1 MFHDSH
7 VPFPRVLLRMCTAAC
22 LILVMLAGLVPSVA
36 QAQSVSTPPL
46 DEGAPPQ
53 ANINLTLV
61 SSGLLRP
68 SYVTAAPGDRSRLFI
83 IEKLG
88 RIRIYKNNALQPTPF
103 IDIDPVVR
111 SSGNEEGLLS
121 MAFHPDYASNGYFY
135 VYYTNN
141 NGDLQ
146 IARYSVTANPDVADP
161 NSALT
166 LLIIPHPTNTNHNGG
181 QLQFGP
187 DGYLYLATGDGGSG
201 GDPPNNAQ
209 NTGVLLG
216 KMLRIDVDGGEPY
229 AIPPNNPFVGP
240 GNPLDE
246 IWSLGLRNP
255 WRFSF
260 DRLTGDIW
268 IGDVGQ
274 ETWEEVDHEPA
285 SSPGGLNWG
294 WDCYEGTHPYLSNPS
309 LPYCTGLTF
318 TWPVYEY
325 SHGSVGGCA
334 ITGGYVYRG
343 SPNSTYFGDYLFA
356 DYCVGNT
363 LWGLRFNG
371 SAWVATQHTL
381 VPPAGLVLNNPTS
394 FGQDAYG
401 DLYVADDS
409 GEVFKIALRPAQC
422 VAGNYDVNGDGD
434 VDIVDVQLVA
444 ADFMRPDYVPDYDV
458 NCSGAVDATDITLV
472 ATAWQ

>member
-7 VPFPRVLLRMCTAAC
+7 VPVPRVLLRTITTAL
-22 LILVMLAGLVPSVA
+22 LILVVMASLLPGSA
-36 QAQSVSTPPL
+36 QAQPAAAPPA
-46 DEGAPPQ
+46 DDMPPQ
-53 ANINLTLV
+53 ANIDLTLIAN
-61 SSGLLRP
+61 SLSRP
-68 SYVTAAPGDRSRLFI
+68 VYVTSAPADRARLFI
-83 IEKLG
+83 VEKPG
-88 RIRIYKNNALQPTPF
+88 RIRIHKNNALQTTPF

-121 MAFHPDYASNGYFY
+121 MAFHPAYASNGYFY

-141 NGDLQ
+141 AGDLE

-161 NSALT
+161 NSALI
-166 LLIIPHPTNTNHNGG
+166 LLTIPHPTNTNHNGG

-216 KMLRIDVDGGEPY
+216 KMLRLDVDGGEPY
-229 AIPPNNPFVGP
+229 TIPPSNPFVGP

-260 DRLTGDIW
+260 DRLTGDLW

-274 ETWEEVDHEPA
+274 EIWEEVDLETA
-285 SSPGGLNWG
+285 NSPGGLNWG

-309 LPYCTGLTF
+309 LAYCTGLTF

-325 SHGSVGGCA
+325 SQSSVSGCA
-334 ITGGYVYRG
+334 VTGGYVYRG

-356 DYCVGNT
+356 DYCVGNK
-363 LWGLRFNG
+363 LWSLRFNG
-371 SAWVATQHTL
+371 STWVATQHTL
-381 VPPAGLVLNNPTS
+381 VPPAGLILNNPAS

-422 VAGNYDVNGDGD
+422 VTGNYDVNGDGQI
-434 VDIVDVQLVA
+434 DIVDVQLVA
-444 ADFMRPDYVPDYDV
+444 ADFMRPDFIPDHDV
-458 NCSGAVDATDITLV
+458 NCTGAVDATDITLV
-472 ATAWQ
+472 AAAW